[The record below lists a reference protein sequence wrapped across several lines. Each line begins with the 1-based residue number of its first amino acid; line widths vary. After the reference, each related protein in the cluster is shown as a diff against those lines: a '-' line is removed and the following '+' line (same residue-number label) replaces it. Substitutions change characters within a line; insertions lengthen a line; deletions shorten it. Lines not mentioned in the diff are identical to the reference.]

1 MNIQECQKIVSDLID
16 GKYPPKNKFEPCP
29 SYIIEQNG
37 FLLKEHADA
46 ISESA
51 KKHSL
56 IVVFRQTGKDS
67 LDRIRQGNPC
77 KGHALLNKTVKT
89 KNEKNTYICDKDVFE
104 KVKGLVGYGHGK
116 NNELILDGLYAYE
129 NNKIVQKKIGEV
141 SLNNSEEMK
150 KFFTGDYDMEDL
162 FTTYNGITQRALAAT
177 PEEKSAINYMNNS
190 IDRLGKRKNDEIS
203 EEDTTLCEYSVI
215 RHGAQSTHISLLL
228 SESGNKE
235 LACIIDK
242 AVEAKKTLMQ
252 YLEGKTVFVDC
263 PLCAVDKNGKWY
275 ILNNMNEIVS
285 FYRKNEIL
293 QYIPFYYFL
302 KDLKKDNPQKI
313 EEIERYISNLLKD
326 Q

>member
-1 MNIQECQKIVSDLID
+1 MNIQECKEFVSKLINDKYKKDIVLKQITTQ
-16 GKYPPKNKFEPCP
+16 E
-29 SYIIEQNG
+29 IEQNG

-77 KGHALLNKTVKT
+77 KGHALLSKTVKI
-89 KNEKNTYICDKDVFE
+89 KNGEKTYICDEDVFK
-104 KVKGLVGYGHGK
+104 KVKGLVGYGHGENGK
-116 NNELILDGLYAYE
+116 LILDGLYAYE
-129 NNKIVQKKIGEV
+129 NNNIVQKKIGEV

-162 FTTYNGITQRALAAT
+162 FTTFNGITQRALAAT

-242 AVEAKKTLMQ
+242 AVEAKETLIQ

-263 PLCAVDKNGKWY
+263 PLCAVDKKGEWY

-285 FYRKNEIL
+285 FYENNKLI

-302 KDLKKDNPQKI
+302 KDLKKYNPQKI
-313 EEIERYISNLLKD
+313 EEIERYISNLLKN

>member
-1 MNIQECQKIVSDLID
+1 M
-16 GKYPPKNKFEPCP
+16 
-29 SYIIEQNG
+29 
-37 FLLKEHADA
+37 
-46 ISESA
+46 
-51 KKHSL
+51 
-56 IVVFRQTGKDS
+56 
-67 LDRIRQGNPC
+67 
-77 KGHALLNKTVKT
+77 
-89 KNEKNTYICDKDVFE
+89 
-104 KVKGLVGYGHGK
+104 
-116 NNELILDGLYAYE
+116 DGLYAYE
-129 NNKIVQKKIGEV
+129 NNNIVQKKIGEV

-242 AVEAKKTLMQ
+242 AVEAKETLIQ

-263 PLCAVDKNGKWY
+263 PLCAVDKKGEWY

-285 FYRKNEIL
+285 FYENNKLI

-302 KDLKKDNPQKI
+302 KDLKKYNPQKI
-313 EEIERYISNLLKD
+313 EEIERYISNLLKN

>member
-1 MNIQECQKIVSDLID
+1 MNIQECKEFVSKLINDKYKKDIVLKQITTQ
-16 GKYPPKNKFEPCP
+16 E
-29 SYIIEQNG
+29 IEQNG

-51 KKHSL
+51 KHHSL

-77 KGHALLNKTVKT
+77 KGHALLSKTVKI
-89 KNEKNTYICDKDVFE
+89 KNGEKTYICDEDVFK
-104 KVKGLVGYGHGK
+104 KVKGLVGYGHGENGK
-116 NNELILDGLYAYE
+116 LILDGLYAYE
-129 NNKIVQKKIGEV
+129 NNNIVQKKIGEV

-228 SESGNKE
+228 SELGNKE

-242 AVEAKKTLMQ
+242 AVEAKETLIQ

-263 PLCAVDKNGKWY
+263 PLCAVDKKGEWY

-285 FYRKNEIL
+285 FYENNKLI

-302 KDLKKDNPQKI
+302 KDLKKYNPQKI
-313 EEIERYISNLLKD
+313 EEIERYISNLLKN

>member
-1 MNIQECQKIVSDLID
+1 MNIQECKEIVSKLIN
-16 GKYPPKNKFEPCP
+16 GKYKKNLVLKQITTQE
-29 SYIIEQNG
+29 IEQNG

-51 KKHSL
+51 KYHSL
-56 IVVFRQTGKDS
+56 IVVFRQTGIDS
-67 LDRIRQGNPC
+67 LQRIKNGNPC
-77 KGHALLNKTVKT
+77 KGHALLNKTVKI
-89 KNEKNTYICDKDVFE
+89 KNGEKTYICDEDVFK
-104 KVKGLVGYGHGK
+104 KVKGLVGYGHGENGK
-116 NNELILDGLYAYE
+116 LILDGLYAYE
-129 NNKIVQKKIGEV
+129 NNNIVQKKIDEV

-162 FTTYNGITQRALAAT
+162 FTTFNGITQRALAAT

-190 IDRLGKRKNDEIS
+190 IDRLGKRKNNEIS

-235 LACIIDK
+235 LACIINK
-242 AVEAKKTLMQ
+242 ADEAKETLIQ

-263 PLCAVDKNGKWY
+263 PLCAVDKKGEWY

-285 FYRKNEIL
+285 FYWSNNIL

-302 KDLKKDNPQKI
+302 KDLKKDNPQEI
-313 EEIERYISNLLKD
+313 EEIERYISKLLKD

>member
-1 MNIQECQKIVSDLID
+1 MNIQECKEIVSELINDKYKKDLVLKQITTQ
-16 GKYPPKNKFEPCP
+16 E
-29 SYIIEQNG
+29 IEQNG

-51 KKHSL
+51 KYHSL

-77 KGHALLNKTVKT
+77 KGHALLSKTVKI
-89 KNEKNTYICDKDVFE
+89 KNEKKTYKCKDDIFN
-104 KVKGLVGYGHGK
+104 KVKGLVGYGHDENG
-116 NNELILDGLYAYE
+116 ELILDGLYAYE
-129 NNKIVQKKIGEV
+129 NNKIVQKKIDKV

-162 FTTYNGITQRALAAT
+162 FTTFNGITQRALAAT

-190 IDRLGKRKNDEIS
+190 IDRLGKRKNNEIS

-235 LACIIDK
+235 LACIIGK
-242 AVEAKKTLMQ
+242 AVEAKETLMQ

-263 PLCAVDKNGKWY
+263 PLCAVDKNGEWY

>member
-1 MNIQECQKIVSDLID
+1 MNIQECKEFVSKLINDKYKKDIVLKQITTQ
-16 GKYPPKNKFEPCP
+16 E
-29 SYIIEQNG
+29 IEQNG

-51 KKHSL
+51 KHHSL

-77 KGHALLNKTVKT
+77 KGHALLSKTVKI
-89 KNEKNTYICDKDVFE
+89 KNGEKTYICDEDVFK
-104 KVKGLVGYGHGK
+104 KVKGLVGYGHGENGK
-116 NNELILDGLYAYE
+116 LILDGLYAYE
-129 NNKIVQKKIGEV
+129 NNNIVQKKIGEV

-242 AVEAKKTLMQ
+242 AVEAKETLIQ

-263 PLCAVDKNGKWY
+263 PLCAVDKKGEWY

-285 FYRKNEIL
+285 FYENNKLI

-302 KDLKKDNPQKI
+302 KDLKK
-313 EEIERYISNLLKD
+313 
-326 Q
+326 

>member
-1 MNIQECQKIVSDLID
+1 MNIQECKKIVSYLID
-16 GKYPPKNKFEPCP
+16 SKYQKFLELNTCRT
-29 SYIIEQNG
+29 EDLEKNG

-51 KKHSL
+51 KNHSL

-77 KGHALLNKTVKT
+77 KGHALLSKTVKI
-89 KNEKNTYICDKDVFE
+89 KNEKKTYICKDDIFN
-104 KVKGLVGYGHGK
+104 KVKGLVGYGHGE
-116 NNELILDGLYAYE
+116 NGELILDGLYAYE
-129 NNKIVQKKIGEV
+129 NNKIVQKKIDKV

-162 FTTYNGITQRALAAT
+162 FTTFNGITQRALAAT

-190 IDRLGKRKNDEIS
+190 IDRLGKRKNNEIS

-242 AVEAKKTLMQ
+242 AVEAKETLIQ

-263 PLCAVDKNGKWY
+263 PLCAVNKKGEWY
-275 ILNNMNEIVS
+275 ILDNMDEIVS
-285 FYRKNEIL
+285 FYWRNNIL

-313 EEIERYISNLLKD
+313 EEIERYISNLLKN

>member
-1 MNIQECQKIVSDLID
+1 MNIQECKEIVSKLINDKYQKHLKLNTCRTEDLE
-16 GKYPPKNKFEPCP
+16 K
-29 SYIIEQNG
+29 NG

-51 KKHSL
+51 NNHSL
-56 IVVFRQTGKDS
+56 IVVFRQTGIDS
-67 LDRIRQGNPC
+67 LQRIKNGNPC
-77 KGHALLNKTVKT
+77 KGHALLNKTVKI
-89 KNEKNTYICDKDVFE
+89 KNGEKTYICDEDVFK
-104 KVKGLVGYGHGK
+104 KVKGLVGYGHGENGK
-116 NNELILDGLYAYE
+116 LILDGLYAYE
-129 NNKIVQKKIGEV
+129 NNNIVQKKIDEV

-162 FTTYNGITQRALAAT
+162 FTTFNGITQRALAAT

-190 IDRLGKRKNDEIS
+190 IDRLGKRKNNEIS

-242 AVEAKKTLMQ
+242 AVEAKETLIQ

-263 PLCAVDKNGKWY
+263 PLCAVDKKGEWY

-285 FYRKNEIL
+285 FYENNKLI

-302 KDLKKDNPQKI
+302 KDLKKYNPQKI
-313 EEIERYISNLLKD
+313 EEIERYISNLLKN

>member
-1 MNIQECQKIVSDLID
+1 MNIQECKEFVSKLINDKYKKDIVLKQITTQ
-16 GKYPPKNKFEPCP
+16 E
-29 SYIIEQNG
+29 IEQNG

-51 KKHSL
+51 KHHSL

-77 KGHALLNKTVKT
+77 KGHALLSKTVKI
-89 KNEKNTYICDKDVFE
+89 KNGEKTYICDEDVFK
-104 KVKGLVGYGHGK
+104 KVKGLVGYGHGENGK
-116 NNELILDGLYAYE
+116 LILDGLYAYE
-129 NNKIVQKKIGEV
+129 NNNIVQKKIGEV

-242 AVEAKKTLMQ
+242 AVEAKETLIQ

-263 PLCAVDKNGKWY
+263 PLCAVDKKGEWY

-285 FYRKNEIL
+285 FYENNKLI

-302 KDLKKDNPQKI
+302 KDLKKYNPQKI
-313 EEIERYISNLLKD
+313 EEIERYISNLLKN